1 MRCEG
6 AGLPLPRGLPEYE
19 PPEIPQRLSSL
30 LLKVLVDD
38 TLRLSWS
45 LDRMNDA
52 GIGDAD
58 AIADLDAHVASGH
71 PLIGASSLGETFI
84 TEPPSSP
91 RRLAMLTALAEMAQ
105 IVYA

>member
-1 MRCEG
+1 MT
-6 AGLPLPRGLPEYE
+6 
-19 PPEIPQRLSSL
+19 
-30 LLKVLVDD
+30 D

-45 LDRMNDA
+45 LGRMNDA

-58 AIADLDAHVASGH
+58 AIADLDAHVASEHFDQH
-71 PLIGASSLGETFI
+71 PLIGASLGETFI
-84 TEPPSSP
+84 AEPPSSS